1 MRLEEQLIKVIHV
14 GICHTILDI
23 YSKYLQTTSC
33 QMAVL
38 FNMKTISHYIITV
51 IIFLITFLEEVV
63 ALLII
68 C

>member
-38 FNMKTISHYIITV
+38 FNMKTISHIIRV